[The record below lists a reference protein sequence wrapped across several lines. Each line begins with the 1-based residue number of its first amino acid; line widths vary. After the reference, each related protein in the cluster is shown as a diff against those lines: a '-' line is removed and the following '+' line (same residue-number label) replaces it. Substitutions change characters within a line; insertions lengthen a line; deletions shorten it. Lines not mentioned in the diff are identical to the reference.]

1 MQEFCVVTITIVARV
16 QTLHVWNDL
25 RISVHRSEDGQSVV
39 SKYYKLGPEDGE
51 TEASGYYTLE
61 PNLLVVPLGSQLAE
75 SELHVNI
82 IANSYLLD
90 GTTFIDSVCLFDSTL
105 FK

>member
-1 MQEFCVVTITIVARV
+1 MVARV
-16 QTLHVWNDL
+16 QTSHVWNDL
-25 RISVHRSEDGQSVV
+25 RISVDRSEDGQSVV
-39 SKYYKLGPEDGE
+39 SEYYKLGPEDGE

-61 PNLLVVPLGSQLAE
+61 PNLLVIPLGIRLAG

-82 IANSYLLD
+82 VANTSLLD
-90 GTTFIDSVCLFDSTL
+90 GTTFIDSVCLFDGKV